1 MGENQFQETIR
12 KMKEAEKLNKLGK
25 EEREEEL
32 RKEEEIELEY
42 ERRKKEAAKQLKEGI
57 KLLKKEKKSD

>member
-12 KMKEAEKLNKLGK
+12 KIKEAEKLNKLGK

-42 ERRKKEAAKQLKEGI
+42 ERRKKEAAKQLKEGFE
-57 KLLKKEKKSD
+57 LLKKEKKSG